1 MINPDICSCCG
12 EIWNRQNLKKIPLG
26 KHELYLCPDCYA
38 EYIKPL
44 GNIKSEIE
52 EIYINVTY
60 QENKDRKATWGLRK
74 ALKIIDK
81 YGKEQKEITEG

>member
-38 EYIKPL
+38 EYIKL
-44 GNIKSEIE
+44 FDEIRV
-52 EIYINVTY
+52 EIINLTDGDIPERIWNVDVL
-60 QENKDRKATWGLRK
+60 E
-74 ALKIIDK
+74 IIDK
-81 YGKEQKEITEG
+81 YWKEQKEITEG

>member
-44 GNIKSEIE
+44 DKIRTEIINLTDGDIPERIWNI
-52 EIYINVTY
+52 
-60 QENKDRKATWGLRK
+60 D
-74 ALKIIDK
+74 ALEIIDK
-81 YGKEQKEITEG
+81 YWKEKKEITEG